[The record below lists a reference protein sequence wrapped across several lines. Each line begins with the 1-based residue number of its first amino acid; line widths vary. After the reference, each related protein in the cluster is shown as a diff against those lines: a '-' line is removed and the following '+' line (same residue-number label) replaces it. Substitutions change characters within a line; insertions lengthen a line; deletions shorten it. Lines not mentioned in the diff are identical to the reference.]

1 MSNGAEA
8 AALAAIAQAV
18 KASGAIVR
26 LNPEEFQKVL
36 NRTEAPLVVISPPRF
51 LIRRTSYLTSSKGL
65 TFFTA
70 SPQRLILPG
79 CSEVVT
85 AGRIW
90 IPR

>member
-18 KASGAIVR
+18 KASGAIIP
-26 LNPEEFQKVL
+26 LNSEEFQKVP
-36 NRTEAPLVVISPPRF
+36 NKAEAPLVVISPPKF
-51 LIRRTSYLTSSKGL
+51 FIRRYSYLTSYKGL
-65 TFFTA
+65 TFYTS
-70 SPQRLILPG
+70 SPQTLMLPG
-79 CSEVVT
+79 RCEVVT

>member
-1 MSNGAEA
+1 MSSGAEA
-8 AALAAIAQAV
+8 AVLAAIAQAV

-36 NRTEAPLVVISPPRF
+36 NKAESPLVVVSPPKF
-51 LIRRTSYLTSSKGL
+51 PSRRYSYLTSYKGL
-65 TFFTA
+65 AFYAA
-70 SPQRLILPG
+70 SPQSLRLPG
-79 CSEVVT
+79 RREVVT